1 MIVRLS
7 KVYLWAV
14 APRISFYINFFF
26 FKKNFHKAQKFQS
39 FSHKPNFVNTY
50 THFPKMEAKPK
61 TLIDSGSL
69 NQAGGGLFKKIS
81 YFS

>member
-1 MIVRLS
+1 
-7 KVYLWAV
+7 
-14 APRISFYINFFF
+14 
-26 FKKNFHKAQKFQS
+26 
-39 FSHKPNFVNTY
+39 
-50 THFPKMEAKPK
+50 MEAKPK